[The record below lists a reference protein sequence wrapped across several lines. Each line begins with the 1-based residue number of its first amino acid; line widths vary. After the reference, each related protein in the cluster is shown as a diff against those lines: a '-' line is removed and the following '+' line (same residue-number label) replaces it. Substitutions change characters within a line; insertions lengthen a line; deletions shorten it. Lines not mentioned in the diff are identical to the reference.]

1 VTGHDAATQILEQ
14 SSEARI
20 PLTTELADELAAY
33 LALLAQ
39 WNRRI
44 NLTALDAASPS
55 REAVE
60 RLILEPLAALA
71 YVLPG
76 DRHYLDVGSGG
87 GSPAIP
93 IKLARPEL
101 QLVMV
106 ESRAR
111 KAAFLSEA
119 IRTLALVETRVEV
132 GRFEDCAARGRLAPL
147 ADLATLRAVRAD
159 RALLKAIVSTVRPGG
174 RLLWFGT
181 NQEFEAA
188 PMAEHKASRHQL
200 LGQAE
205 SLIQVIER

>member
-1 VTGHDAATQILEQ
+1 VTGRDAATQILEQ
-14 SSEARI
+14 ASAARI
-20 PLTTELADELAAY
+20 PLSTELADELAAY

-60 RLILEPLAALA
+60 RLILEPLAASA
-71 YVLPG
+71 YVPRG

-132 GRFEDCAARGRLAPL
+132 GRFEDCAARGQLAPL
-147 ADLATLRAVRAD
+147 ADLVTLRAVRAD
-159 RALLKAIVSTVRPGG
+159 RALLNAIVSAVRPGG

-181 NQEFEAA
+181 KEEFAAA
-188 PMAEHKASRHQL
+188 PMAEHKVSQHRLFEHADSL
-200 LGQAE
+200 L
-205 SLIQVIER
+205 QVIER